1 MMKRLSALMAAVSV
15 AAVTFAGSLSA
26 QSSPGD
32 LPRVRDGI
40 VYVGMAYE
48 ISEKCSSLSPRILR
62 GIGFLED
69 LKAYAISQ
77 GFTDAQIDEY
87 VDNKDEQ
94 RRLEGLARGLL
105 ADLGVVEG
113 DESTYC
119 AVGRA
124 QMDQN
129 TRVGWLLR

>member
-1 MMKRLSALMAAVSV
+1 MKRLSTMIAAVSL

-48 ISEKCSSLSPRILR
+48 ISEKCGAIRARTLR
-62 GIGFLED
+62 GIGFLQD
-69 LKAYAISQ
+69 LKAHAISQ

-87 VDNKDEQ
+87 VDDKDEQ
-94 RRLEGLARGLL
+94 RRLEALARGLL

-119 AVGRA
+119 AVGRS
-124 QMDQN
+124 QMDAN